1 MISKIVEKI
10 LFYFPNIN
18 KCQQEKL
25 SLLYDIYFYWNQR
38 INLISRKDFP
48 NFYEHHVLHS
58 LALTRFLNTK
68 THKTVLDVGTGGGFP
83 GIPLAILFPNT
94 HFFLLDSIQKKLM
107 VVNEIISS
115 VKLYNVTTIRQRIE
129 THQTEY
135 DCVLGRAVK
144 NLNQFIGWTKKNV
157 KPNGT
162 ILYLSG
168 GDITYVP
175 NLHIKIFNIAEI
187 FSEPFFES
195 KKIIQIYF

>member
-1 MISKIVEKI
+1 VEKI

-168 GDITYVP
+168 GDIAYIP